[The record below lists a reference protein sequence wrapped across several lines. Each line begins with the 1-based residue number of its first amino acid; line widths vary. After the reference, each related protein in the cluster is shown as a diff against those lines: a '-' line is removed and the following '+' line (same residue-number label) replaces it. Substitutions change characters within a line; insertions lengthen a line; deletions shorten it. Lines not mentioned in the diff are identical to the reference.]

1 MACGALQHAHAQHG
15 AQAVT
20 TQLTRHQQAHVLA
33 HAQRQHAHEHAQQA
47 KHADARLGRAVAQ
60 LLGRGAQHGRNVGE
74 QQAARRRGVVGREA
88 GRDGAD
94 LHGGRGGGGGD
105 GRVVLHVHDSA
116 VTGGGH
122 KGQGEAERARK
133 ERHRDA
139 QRDTHNTRGDA
150 KDSSAAAAGRRPLCA
165 GRTWRSRSPYA
176 TNTSAL
182 TVSSRSLKRPTS
194 GPAAALYTS
203 HTASG

>member
-1 MACGALQHAHAQHG
+1 MP
-15 AQAVT
+15 
-20 TQLTRHQQAHVLA
+20 TRVL
-33 HAQRQHAHEHAQQA
+33 
-47 KHADARLGRAVAQ
+47 
-60 LLGRGAQHGRNVGE
+60 GE
-74 QQAARRRGVVGREA
+74 RSPSCLAAARSTAATSASSRPRGDA
-88 GRDGAD
+88 GSLGEKRDATAPTCT
-94 LHGGRGGGGGD
+94 GGGGGGGGD